1 MRDWE
6 NAFPFG
12 SQWMEEIALHSYKW
26 THSSLILVLLC
37 AVCSNSDKHAILI
50 LPKFRKTQS

>member
-1 MRDWE
+1 MRLWK

-12 SQWMEEIALHSYKW
+12 SQWTEDIALRSYKW
-26 THSSLILVLLC
+26 THSYPILVLFR
-37 AVCSNSDKHAILI
+37 SDSGKHEMLI